1 MPVSSITEVE
11 QTITAFQGGLT
22 SIPPMKALSLI
33 GDFEQQ
39 TRGVGAT
46 QIANDL
52 EELKHLLTSGT
63 ATSSAIGKVLVSLGS
78 QTKRAAVSAESTVSS
93 KLMQLGELLASTG
106 ASLL

>member
-1 MPVSSITEVE
+1 MAVSSTTNLE

-39 TRGVGAT
+39 MRSLGAT
-46 QIANDL
+46 QIASDL

-63 ATSSAIGKVLVSLGS
+63 ATSSAISKVLVSLGS
-78 QTKRAAVSAESTVSS
+78 QTKSAAASAEPTVSS
-93 KLMQLGELLASTG
+93 KLMQLGELLAFTG
-106 ASLL
+106 ASMS